1 MCSYLCSV
9 ILRGIAAF
17 AWLGLSEN
25 GKKGGTAKRRFFL
38 GELVKDW
45 IEFVTDL
52 IKMFGILHN
61 C

>member
-17 AWLGLSEN
+17 AFQKR
-25 GKKGGTAKRRFFL
+25 KKGGTAKRRFFL

-52 IKMFGILHN
+52 IKMFAILHN